1 MICPACREQ
10 DHDGCEDWDPVLAKK
25 RKPKFVLKPGR
36 LYRSC
41 NCHHKPSAPV
51 EPARAGESIEG

>member
-1 MICPACREQ
+1 VICKACTEQ
-10 DHDGCEDWDPVLAKK
+10 NHNGCEDWDPVQAAK
-25 RKPKFVLKPGR
+25 RTPKFVLKPGR

-41 NCHHKPSAPV
+41 NCLHKVSTST